1 MSRGRAIRLCAALAT
16 AAPISCAAV
25 GPDSPPF
32 EVLSIHPATESLAA
46 ETIYPLTT
54 TQWTYETAQRG
65 GALDPVIYRRLR
77 TKRFGAAWVTHHGDE
92 RSEFWRL
99 DDDQNVVMTAV
110 ISHVDRAI
118 SLFQPPLI
126 VAYRDLPP
134 GELRQ
139 HEVAMRVVD
148 ARNPSRQ
155 RESGKARR
163 TIQYVGDYL
172 IRTPMGEML
181 TKRVDVSFTAD
192 LQFAKANTTSVIY
205 VAKGLGPVVE
215 QRMQVVQILGLSAR
229 RRYQT
234 LLLTSKSPEDSGSP

>member
-1 MSRGRAIRLCAALAT
+1 MSRGRAMRLCAALVT
-16 AAPISCAAV
+16 AAPIGCAGV
-25 GPDSPPF
+25 RPDSPPF
-32 EVLSIHPATESLAA
+32 EVLSIEPATESLAA
-46 ETIYPLTT
+46 EAIYPLTT
-54 TQWTYETAQRG
+54 TQWTYETAGRG
-65 GALDPVIYRRLR
+65 GANEPVSYRRLR
-77 TKRFGAAWVTHHGDE
+77 TQRFGAAWVTHQGNE

-134 GELRQ
+134 GEVRQ

-172 IRTPMGEML
+172 IRTRLGEML
-181 TKRVDVSFTAD
+181 TKRVDVTFTAD
-192 LQFAKANTTSVIY
+192 LQFADAKTTSVIY

-215 QRMQVVQILGLSAR
+215 QRMQVVQILGLSSR
-229 RRYQT
+229 RRHQT
-234 LLLTSKSPEDSGSP
+234 LLLTSRSSEDSGSP

>member
-1 MSRGRAIRLCAALAT
+1 MSCGRAIRLCAALAT

-25 GPDSPPF
+25 GPESPPF

-65 GALDPVIYRRLR
+65 GAIEPVIYRRLR
-77 TKRFGAAWVTHHGDE
+77 TKRFGATWVTHHGDE

-126 VAYRDLPP
+126 VAYHDLPP

-163 TIQYVGDYL
+163 TIQYVGDYV

-192 LQFAKANTTSVIY
+192 LQFADANTTSVIY
-205 VAKGLGPVVE
+205 VAEGLGPVVE
-215 QRMQVVQILGLSAR
+215 QRIQVVRILGLSAR

>member
-1 MSRGRAIRLCAALAT
+1 MSRGRAMRLCAALAT
-16 AAPISCAAV
+16 AAPIGCTAV

-32 EVLSIHPATESLAA
+32 EVLSIQPATESLAA

-54 TQWTYETAQRG
+54 TRWTYETAQRG
-65 GALDPVIYRRLR
+65 GAIEPVIYRRLR
-77 TKRFGAAWVTHHGDE
+77 TKRFGAAWVTHQGNE
-92 RSEFWRL
+92 RSEFCRL
-99 DDDQNVVMTAV
+99 DDDRNVVMTAV
-110 ISHVDRAI
+110 ISHVDRAL

-134 GELRQ
+134 GEVRQ

-192 LQFAKANTTSVIY
+192 LQFADANTTTVIY

-215 QRMQVVQILGLSAR
+215 QRMQVVRILGLSAR
-229 RRYQT
+229 RRHQT

>member
-1 MSRGRAIRLCAALAT
+1 MSSGRAIRLCAALAT
-16 AAPISCAAV
+16 AAPIGCASV
-25 GPDSPPF
+25 GPESPPF
-32 EVLSIHPATESLAA
+32 EVLSIQPATESLAGEA
-46 ETIYPLTT
+46 IYPLTT
-54 TQWTYETAQRG
+54 TQWTYETAQRS
-65 GALDPVIYRRLR
+65 GAIEPVIYRRLR
-77 TKRFGAAWVTHHGDE
+77 TRRFGAAWVTHHGNE

-118 SLFQPPLI
+118 SFFQPPLI
-126 VAYRDLPP
+126 VAYHDLPP
-134 GELRQ
+134 GELRR

-192 LQFAKANTTSVIY
+192 LQFADANTTSVIY
-205 VAKGLGPVVE
+205 LAEGLGPVVQ
-215 QRMQVVQILGLSAR
+215 QRLLTVKVLGLSAR
-229 RRYQT
+229 RRHQT
-234 LLLTSKSPEDSGSP
+234 LLLTSKSSEDSGSP